1 MAASSAA
8 ATGVSGKDVDSVT
21 EHSQTR
27 YTFPCWKSMDNFLS
41 EEVQITGRNDDMI
54 PRDDLLSMY
63 KEYCQT
69 KCVKSGLAK
78 DFWRYLDTRGIHVN
92 IIKHKA
98 GHHIIAFVG
107 LLSAHPYRDRPKCTH
122 TSSNDSYP
130 STSSSNSFIEFLGE
144 EVIITRIHTDLVI
157 YWNLFRRYENFC
169 SERKVTPAS
178 NYVVRRLL
186 TILGVKTTYRAE
198 KNDRQRRTHMY
209 SGLQLV
215 KEDLTAAASSCLQK
229 SFSSSCV
236 QENMASKSTSVEIIT
251 ADVVAANT
259 QTKDTLLDQQVIDHF
274 LVKRVQI
281 TGKSDNI
288 ITREDLFSS
297 YEKHCQIYRVKPSRK
312 RDFYR
317 YLDTRGIHTN
327 IMKNKAGHHVIGFAG
342 LLWTHPRRDCPSR
355 ISISSNT
362 SEYHP
367 LATSARASFIQFFG
381 EELKITNLTSDLVKC
396 EDLFSNYEKFC
407 CEKNRIKADNG
418 FAGKILASLGVKS
431 VRKGGTNGQGQNCM
445 YSGLQWVRKELTA
458 ANSSCLEKSLNS
470 SCPLENLASKNTSVR
485 CYKADAVIDNIITND
500 TVPSQKSMDDYL
512 SARMQITGRSDDI
525 VPREDVLLDY
535 KKYCKTNRVKSGFVR
550 DFCHYLDTIGIDV
563 NIGKT
568 QEGCYII
575 AFVGLLW
582 AQPPLDCP
590 SPCNSSSV
598 SHNRLLS
605 IKIARDSFVEFLGK
619 EVKITKVST
628 DLVNRKDLFR
638 NYEKF
643 CEKNKVS
650 AKKVLRGR
658 ILSMLGVKCITR
670 RGGINGQG
678 QEYIYS
684 GLQWVKKNFNSAN
697 SSQYSFNSSCPQENS
712 APINTSMEFIKDDAV
727 IENKLNDYPLLC
739 NKSIND
745 FLSTRVQITGRSDD
759 VIPRKDLFSSYKRYC
774 RISRIKA
781 HPARYFWHYLNERG
795 IPVNL
800 TKNQVG
806 HHTITYSGLLWVQSS
821 CDCPSL
827 TCNSSSTYNDNH
839 RSISNARDY
848 LSFVDFLGEE
858 MKITRL
864 PSDAVES
871 EDLFRNYEKFCRERN
886 KVPTKKIF
894 IGHILDS
901 LGVKATT
908 RTVHV
913 YSGLKKSSISSC
925 LPKIMTSE
933 NTFMQ
938 FYMERLIITG
948 IETDLV
954 VLQELMTKYEQFC
967 HDRQVNPLTAHSV
980 GRIIR
985 RLGVK
990 KAVRLNNKTKRRRH
1004 AYKGLAWIKND
1015 ANPDYDLLTHCRNG
1029 PKKATLADKKKQELA
1044 EEHGTSPVKLR
1055 EDGLEDFL
1063 SVWTTADAA
1072 EFLNCVNLS
1081 LSSYPFS
1088 AQVSKEL

>member
-251 ADVVAANT
+251 
-259 QTKDTLLDQQVIDHF
+259 
-274 LVKRVQI
+274 
-281 TGKSDNI
+281 
-288 ITREDLFSS
+288 
-297 YEKHCQIYRVKPSRK
+297 
-312 RDFYR
+312 
-317 YLDTRGIHTN
+317 
-327 IMKNKAGHHVIGFAG
+327 
-342 LLWTHPRRDCPSR
+342 
-355 ISISSNT
+355 
-362 SEYHP
+362 
-367 LATSARASFIQFFG
+367 
-381 EELKITNLTSDLVKC
+381 
-396 EDLFSNYEKFC
+396 
-407 CEKNRIKADNG
+407 
-418 FAGKILASLGVKS
+418 
-431 VRKGGTNGQGQNCM
+431 
-445 YSGLQWVRKELTA
+445 
-458 ANSSCLEKSLNS
+458 
-470 SCPLENLASKNTSVR
+470 
-485 CYKADAVIDNIITND
+485 ADAVIDNIITND